1 MKLSQIGSL
10 ALEVTSHCNIRC
22 PQCSRIDFQGDLA
35 EFIKLQHWDIKTI
48 LPNLQVE
55 QMTQLSFVRIEGD
68 NGDAIMH
75 PDIVQIV
82 EHFYNAPTRPRI
94 LILTNGSLRS
104 TDWWKKFGQK
114 FPDRL
119 RVQFS
124 IDGMADTHA
133 LYRVGADY
141 AKTVDNVRAFIAS
154 GGDATRRCLIFAHN
168 QHQLDEIKQA
178 SLDIGFGA
186 LQIKPGDL
194 FRFQGE
200 SEWPVF
206 VKGREIHRIKPISNF
221 DIDFSPWEYNHS
233 NKHFWRN
240 SYRDLGLLC
249 PEANSREIFITYQG
263 HLIPCCIYH
272 ADMYFQRDFNLDYQ
286 RLVGDM
292 NLMDLNQRTLKDI
305 FEDPAYYGHRLE
317 SMLGSDNRLPKCQ
330 TVCGPQL
337 DRKIIQIRERC

>member
-1 MKLSQIGSL
+1 MKLSDIRSL
-10 ALEVTSHCNIRC
+10 ALEVTSHCNIKC
-22 PQCSRIDFQGDLA
+22 PQCSRIDFQGNLA
-35 EFIKLQHWDIKTI
+35 EFIQLRNWDIKTI

-82 EHFYNAPTRPRI
+82 EHFYHAPTQPKI
-94 LILTNGSLRS
+94 LILTNGSMRS
-104 TDWWKKFGQK
+104 TDWWKKCGQK

-124 IDGMADTHA
+124 IDGLADTHA

-141 AKTVDNVRAFIAS
+141 AKTVNNAGAFIAG

-168 QHQLDEIKQA
+168 QHQLDEIKQT
-178 SLDIGFGA
+178 SLDIGFSS

-206 VKGREIHRIKPISNF
+206 VKGREVHRIKPISNF
-221 DIDFSPWEYNHS
+221 NIDFSPWEYNHS
-233 NKHFWRN
+233 SKQ
-240 SYRDLGLLC
+240 YRSGGNQLPLLC
-249 PEANSREIFITYQG
+249 PRLASGEVTVTYQG

-272 ADMYFQRDFNLDYQ
+272 ADMYFQRDFNQDYQ

-292 NLMDLNQRTLKDI
+292 NLMDLNQRTLKDM
-305 FEDPAYYGHRLE
+305 FNDPAYYGHRLE
-317 SMLGSDNRLPKCQ
+317 SMLGSNNRLPKCQ
-330 TVCGPQL
+330 SVCGPKL
-337 DRKIIQIRERC
+337 DRKIIKFRECC

>member
-1 MKLSQIGSL
+1 MKLSDVRSL
-10 ALEVTSHCNIRC
+10 ALEVTSHCNIKC
-22 PQCSRIDFQGDLA
+22 PQCSRIDFQGELA
-35 EFIKLQHWDIKTI
+35 EFIKLQHWNIKTI

-55 QMTQLSFVRIEGD
+55 LMTQLSFVRIEGD

-75 PDIVQIV
+75 PNVIQII
-82 EHFYNAPTRPRI
+82 EHFYNAPTKPRI
-94 LILTNGSLRS
+94 LILTNGSMRS
-104 TDWWKKFGQK
+104 TKWWKELGQR

-124 IDGMADTHA
+124 IDGLADTHA

-141 AKTVDNVRAFIAS
+141 EKTIANARAFVAG

-168 QHQLDEIKQA
+168 QHQLDEIKQT

-200 SEWPVF
+200 TEWPVF

-221 DIDFSPWEYNHS
+221 DTDFSSWEYNHTD
-233 NKHFWRN
+233 KKYFRN
-240 SYRDLGLLC
+240 GRAQGLLC
-249 PEANSREIFITYQG
+249 PVMNTGEITITYQG

-305 FEDPAYYGHRLE
+305 FEDTAYYGHRLE
-317 SMLGSDNRLPKCQ
+317 NMLGSNNRLPKCQ
-330 TVCGPQL
+330 SVCGTQI
-337 DRKIIQIRERC
+337 DRKIIKIRKRC

>member
-1 MKLSQIGSL
+1 MKLSDVRSL

-22 PQCSRIDFQGDLA
+22 PQCSRINFQGELA
-35 EFIKLQHWDIKTI
+35 EFIQLQNWDIEKI

-75 PDIVQIV
+75 PDIVQII
-82 EHFYNAPTRPRI
+82 EHFYNAPTDPKI

-104 TDWWKKFGQK
+104 ADWWNKLGQR
-114 FPDRL
+114 FPGRV

-124 IDGMADTHA
+124 IDGLTDTHA

-141 AKTVDNVRAFIAS
+141 EKTVANARAFIAG
-154 GGDATRRCLIFAHN
+154 GGDATQRCLIFAHN
-168 QHQLDEIKQA
+168 QHQLDEIKQT

-200 SEWPVF
+200 TEWPVF
-206 VKGREIHRIKPISNF
+206 VKGRETHRIKPISNF
-221 DIDFSPWEYNHS
+221 ETDFSSWEYDHT
-233 NKHFWRN
+233 NKKYTR
-240 SYRDLGLLC
+240 SSRDQGLLC
-249 PEANSREIFITYQG
+249 PEINAGEITITYQG

-272 ADMYFQRDFNLDYQ
+272 ADMYFKRDFNLDYQ
-286 RLVGDM
+286 RLAGDM
-292 NLMDLNQRTLKDI
+292 NLLDLNQRTLKDI

-317 SMLGSDNRLPKCQ
+317 SMLAGNNRLPKCQ
-330 TVCGPQL
+330 AVCGPQI
-337 DRKIIQIRERC
+337 DRKIVQFRERC